1 MLFTEDFL
9 QYIWKFRL
17 FDMND
22 LKTTEGEV
30 LQIVSPGLQNTNAG
44 PDFQDAKIKIGD
56 TLWAGNAEIHL
67 SSAEWKE
74 HGHQTDGAYNNVIL
88 HVVYRDDEPVYRTD
102 GVKVPTLILFNR
114 ISPDIYA
121 RYHHLI
127 FDQKIFIPCEAQIGK
142 VDNLLIQNWLTRV
155 LIERLQNRSI
165 ALTQALQNNRGDWEE
180 TFYQFLAANFGFKI
194 NALPFEL
201 LAKSLPQNIL
211 AKHKNDPMQ
220 IEALIFGQAGFLTD
234 DLQDEYPRKL
244 KLEYTFL
251 QKKYKLKPIEKHLW
265 KFLRLRPL
273 NFPTVRLAQFAAMV
287 GQSNHLLSKV
297 LETHEPEA
305 FFKLFGDIKVNPYW
319 DNHYQFDKPSAT
331 IVKSMGK
338 TSVNVLLLNTLALF
352 LFTYGNYHQSE
363 RYVNRCL
370 KLLEYLSVEKNSIID
385 KFALLGVKVKTAYES
400 QALLELKNSYC
411 DHKKCLQCGVGI
423 KILKLAPSL

>member
-1 MLFTEDFL
+1 MIFTEDFL

-22 LKTTEGEV
+22 LKTTDGET
-30 LQIVSPGLQNTNAG
+30 LQIISPGLQNTNAG
-44 PDFQDAKIKIGD
+44 PDFQDAKIQIGD

-67 SSAEWKE
+67 SSSGWKE
-74 HGHQTDGAYNNVIL
+74 HGHQTDAAYNNVIL
-88 HVVYRDDEPVYRTD
+88 HVVYRDDEPVYRMD
-102 GVKVPTLILFNR
+102 GAKVPTLILFNR
-114 ISPDIYA
+114 ISPELYE

-127 FDQKIFIPCEAQIGK
+127 FDPKQFIPCEAQIGQ

-155 LIERLQNRSI
+155 LVERLQNRSI
-165 ALTQALQNNRGDWEE
+165 ALTNALQVNRGDWEE

-244 KLEYTFL
+244 KQEYDFL
-251 QKKYKLKPIEKHLW
+251 QKKFKLQPIEKHLW
-265 KFLRLRPL
+265 KFLRLRPS
-273 NFPTVRLAQFAAMV
+273 NFPTIRLAQFAALIA
-287 GQSNHLLSKV
+287 QSNHLLSKV
-297 LETHEPEA
+297 LDTRGHDVH
-305 FFKLFGDIKVNPYW
+305 KLFDDIKVNPYW
-319 DNHYQFDKPSAT
+319 DDHYQFDKPSVV
-331 IVKSMGK
+331 ISKSMGK

-352 LFTYGNYHQSE
+352 LFTYGNHHQSE

-370 KLLEYLSVEKNSIID
+370 KLLEYLPVEKNSIID
-385 KFALLGVKVKTAYES
+385 NFALLGVKVKTAYES
-400 QALLELKNSYC
+400 QALLELKKTYC
-411 DHKKCLQCGVGI
+411 DNKKCLQCGVGI
-423 KILKLAPSL
+423 KILKLVQ